1 MTPQMGGN
9 LAFHRRQPV
18 RPCPDETVN
27 SERFGVCIRKTC
39 YRTEQED
46 RVSESVSKLKELSL
60 KKIAASIF
68 MKAVNVAMNRKD
80 KVHINGLIA
89 VSRIQFGQWNIVI
102 KLYTMLWRSN
112 IEIFQRRFICWCS
125 APILDPFLKQYM
137 HPQASLVMCSHCRL
151 ILTIICVCLYSLWRG
166 RISRTT
172 PIMPALPFS
181 MATVGRER
189 PSSPACTWQIC

>member
-89 VSRIQFGQWNIVI
+89 VSRIQFGQWNIGI
-102 KLYTMLWRSN
+102 KLYTMLWRSDWN
-112 IEIFQRRFICWCS
+112 IPKPFHMLMLRTHIGS
-125 APILDPFLKQYM
+125 FLKTIY
-137 HPQASLVMCSHCRL
+137 ASSGLLSHVFSLPIDSNHNLRVLV
-151 ILTIICVCLYSLWRG
+151 
-166 RISRTT
+166 
-172 PIMPALPFS
+172 
-181 MATVGRER
+181 
-189 PSSPACTWQIC
+189 